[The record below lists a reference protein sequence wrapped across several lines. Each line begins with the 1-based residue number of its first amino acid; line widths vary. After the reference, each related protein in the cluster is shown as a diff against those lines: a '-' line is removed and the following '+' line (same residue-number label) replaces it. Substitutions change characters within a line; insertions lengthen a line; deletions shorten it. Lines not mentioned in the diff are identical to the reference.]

1 MVLVCASSAQAAG
14 GTAVTVRVEGK
25 TRTLLPANVVHV
37 GSGWITRGGAPKGA
51 CSSDSAAGALD
62 RATHHRWGGSFDP
75 SFSDYLIDSI
85 LGEKYGSKAN
95 YYWEI
100 FAGNVAAST
109 GACGIKPH
117 RAEQLLFAAVPLTD
131 YGDYP
136 LAITGAPRK
145 VAAGRSFTIKVVYYD
160 ATGKA
165 RPIAGAALTSAG
177 HTVKTNSRGLATVT
191 SDKAGTL
198 VLRATHGDTRK
209 GGHQYGYVRA
219 AAVRVS
225 VG

>member
-25 TRTLLPANVVHV
+25 AKTLLPATVVHLK
-37 GSGWITRGGAPKGA
+37 SGWVTRGGAPKGA

-85 LGEKYGSKAN
+85 LGEKYTSKAS
-95 YYWEI
+95 YYWEV

-109 GACGIKPH
+109 GVCGIKPH
-117 RAEQLLFAAVPLTD
+117 RGEPLLFAAVPLTD

-136 LAITGAPRK
+136 LAITGAPHS
-145 VAAGRSFTIKVVYYD
+145 VAVGRSFTVKVVYYD
-160 ATGKA
+160 AAGKA
-165 RPIAGAALTSAG
+165 RAIAGAALTSAG
-177 HTVKTNSRGLATVT
+177 HTVTTNSRGLATVT
-191 SDKAGTL
+191 AAKAGTL
-198 VLRATHGDTRK
+198 VLRATHSDTKK

-219 AAVRVS
+219 GAVRVR